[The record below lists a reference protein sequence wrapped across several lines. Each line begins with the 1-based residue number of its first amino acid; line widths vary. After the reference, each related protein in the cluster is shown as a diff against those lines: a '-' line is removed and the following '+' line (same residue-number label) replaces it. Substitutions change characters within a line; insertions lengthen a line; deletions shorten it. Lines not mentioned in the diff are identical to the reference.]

1 MLYCLGMS
9 KIRTRSKKIALL
21 VVAAISLAACGGS
34 TENSST
40 AVVRTKNAAL
50 EVATCAAGGPCVVG
64 DTGPGG
70 GKVFYVAP
78 TSFTSAAPCGDAC
91 KYLEAAPAGWITSPS
106 GQSNCAT
113 AGTATMDPKCQW
125 SGNTTSEIGAAARG
139 TAIGTGFANTSAI
152 VANNADAGKAATV
165 ARAYQ
170 GGGKT
175 DWFLPSGLE
184 LMQMVSNRL
193 IIDGVGTGQYWS
205 SSEATF
211 GNSASEVEFFSRRDF
226 MGRISTGTAEGNADK
241 SNTLWVRPVRAGTF
255 VAAAP
260 TTTTLP
266 VGTTCATG
274 GPCVV
279 GDTGPGGGKVFYVA
293 PRAFTSAAPC
303 GTACIYVEAAPA
315 GWIVSDTP
323 TGQTNCTTPGTA
335 TADPKCEWLG
345 NTRTDLGIK
354 ARATGMG
361 LGFDNTSALI
371 TLNAAAG
378 KAATVARAYQGGGKT
393 DWYLPSKEELDVMY
407 SEKLNVGGL
416 SSYYWSSTEERNGY
430 AAHLNLEN
438 GTKVFGMGKSSRLG
452 VRPVRTGTFVPVT
465 TTTAAATTTTAAATT
480 TTTVAP
486 TTTTTVA
493 PTTTTTIGTTC
504 ATGAACAV
512 GDTGP
517 GGGKVFYVAPTRFT
531 SGAPCGTACRY
542 LEAAP
547 AGWITSP
554 AGQTNCSTRGTSTV
568 DPKCQWSGNT
578 RSGLAD
584 GATGVGIGAGFGN
597 TTAAIAQSD
606 VGGKAATVARAYRG
620 GNKTDWYLPSKLELT
635 QLCRYAWNLT
645 VSSTATTCTGMTGTA
660 RDGLSGGEY
669 WSSSEAD
676 SRNAYRQF
684 FDTRSG
690 NNTDQ
695 TNKDYALSVRPVRAG
710 TFVGSAAT
718 SGSTTSGSTSG
729 STTSGSTTGSTT
741 GAAGASSDSNRSLA
755 QNPGTG
761 VLTVNMPRETST
773 IRRSNTTVGVRIQ
786 TTGNPVLVPSDF
798 CTLVS
803 IDCSSLD
810 FAQVEVTGTNSF
822 IATAV
827 IPNGSVRLPSGDG
840 FTFEITRT
848 AVKVAVSGSKYD
860 FSVTADTK
868 LSLKGSVVPLVLT
881 GTFVPSEA
889 TISIELTNPAVGLNN
904 AMGIPGFTIS
914 SITGKTTLI
923 GGVPKGVGFSV
934 SGTVPEFLREMGINP
949 NTQFTAAFEVGTG
962 ITLGMS
968 FGSKAAG
975 SPDIFKVKNVLSA
988 RYLAFSYSSLGSTIA
1003 GVKYPKGFAVS
1014 FDGKFGE
1021 TSVVVDGNVSFAP
1034 LQYNITFTIGAYSF
1048 GGFAFEQSTGE
1059 FVRDTTGLKVG
1070 FSGGLAGYGISARLK
1085 GSFDPYGGVELT
1097 AQGSFVPGGINL
1109 GNLNFRMAVTRTNV
1123 EFLAT
1128 GTQSYG
1134 VITGSVTVGFKAFPG
1149 GKFGF
1154 ALGLGSGLQIPG
1166 VPSFGSIEGSLS
1178 ITNCPNMTC
1187 SAPTAAPTAT
1197 LTGSSSFYN
1206 RPRQSFSVVVNPNG
1220 WSFSKDLSFSYD
1232 KNMSYSSNGF
1242 SIGARAWGNG
1252 SVNISN
1258 RGISFGKGSIS
1269 ASAGF
1274 TIPGIPAIT
1283 VPVTKTRIYD
1293 VKGNYWSYAGGEET
1307 SPATP
1312 EVKVSLGA
1320 SVGVDS
1326 RGFYVDVS
1334 GGRGA
1339 NGSRLYFS

>member
-1 MLYCLGMS
+1 MLYCLRMS
-9 KIRTRSKKIALL
+9 KIKTRSKKIALL
-21 VVAAISLAACGGS
+21 VVAAIALGACGGS
-34 TENSST
+34 SENSSS

-50 EVATCAAGGPCVVG
+50 NVATCAAGGPCVVG

-78 TSFTSAAPCGDAC
+78 TSFTSAAPCGVSC
-91 KYLEAAPAGWITSPS
+91 KYLEAAPAGWITSPA
-106 GQSNCAT
+106 GQANCPT
-113 AGTATMDPKCQW
+113 AGTATADPSCEW
-125 SGNTTSEIGAAARG
+125 SGNTTTMIGVAAQG

-152 VANNADAGKAATV
+152 TTQNTTQGKAATV

-170 GGGKT
+170 GGRKT
-175 DWFLPSGLE
+175 DWYLPSKDE
-184 LMQMVSNRL
+184 LNQVYL
-193 IIDGVGTGQYWS
+193 KKGEIGGIDSDYYWS
-205 SSEATF
+205 SSEVDADNAWYQDF
-211 GNSASEVEFFSRRDF
+211 GDGSYLNYHKVSSFY
-226 MGRISTGTAEGNADK
+226 
-241 SNTLWVRPVRAGTF
+241 VRPVRAGTF
-255 VAAAP
+255 VIAAS
-260 TTTTLP
+260 TNLP
-266 VGTTCATG
+266 PATCAEG

-293 PRAFTSAAPC
+293 PTSFTSAAPC
-303 GTACIYVEAAPA
+303 GDTCNYLEAASA
-315 GWIVSDTP
+315 GWITSP
-323 TGQTNCTTPGTA
+323 AGQANCTTAGTSTIDPQCEWSANIASAIGASARGTA
-335 TADPKCEWLG
+335 IG
-345 NTRTDLGIK
+345 
-354 ARATGMG
+354 TG
-361 LGFDNTSALI
+361 FANTSSIIARNN
-371 TLNAAAG
+371 TAG
-378 KAATVARAYQGGGKT
+378 KAATASRAFQGGGKT
-393 DWYLPSKEELDVMY
+393 DWYLPSSNELAQMVNQ
-407 SEKLNVGGL
+407 KGVIGGIPPI
-416 SSYYWSSTEERNGY
+416 SGTQTASYWNSTENSSTFGQVIDLLSGNSYLGNKR
-430 AAHLNLEN
+430 
-438 GTKVFGMGKSSRLG
+438 TKFY
-452 VRPVRTGTFVPVT
+452 VRPVRAGTFVLVT
-465 TTTAAATTTTAAATT
+465 TTTTTEATTTTVAATTTTVAATTTTAT
-480 TTTVAP
+480 P
-486 TTTTTVA
+486 M
-493 PTTTTTIGTTC
+493 TTTTIGTTC

-517 GGGKVFYVAPTRFT
+517 GGGKVFYVAPTNFT
-531 SGAPCGTACRY
+531 SGAPCGTTCRY

-554 AGQTNCSTRGTSTV
+554 SGQTNCSTRGTSTV
-568 DPKCQWSGNT
+568 DPKCQWSGDT

-584 GATGVGIGAGFGN
+584 GATGEGVGAGYGN
-597 TTAAIAQSD
+597 TTVIIAQSD

-635 QLCRYAWNLT
+635 QLCRYSWNLT
-645 VSSTATTCTGMTGTA
+645 VSSWETTCTGMTGTV

-669 WSSSEAD
+669 WSSSQAD

-684 FDTRSG
+684 FDTRSA
-690 NNTDQ
+690 NNTNQ
-695 TNKDYALSVRPVRAG
+695 TNKEYALSVRPVRAG

-718 SGSTTSGSTSG
+718 SGSTTSGGTSSGATSG
-729 STTSGSTTGSTT
+729 GTSSS
-741 GAAGASSDSNRSLA
+741 ASASSDSNRSLA

-803 IDCSSLD
+803 INCSSLN

-822 IATAV
+822 VATAV

-840 FTFEITRT
+840 FAFEITRT
-848 AVKVAVSGSKYD
+848 VVKVAVSGAQAD
-860 FSVTADTK
+860 FSVIADTR
-868 LSLKGSVVPLVLT
+868 LSLKGSIVPLVMT

-889 TISIELTNPAVGLNN
+889 TISIELTNPAVGLND

-923 GGVPKGVGFSV
+923 GGVPRGVGFSV
-934 SGTVPEFLREMGINP
+934 SGTVPTFLREMGINP
-949 NTQFTAAFEVGTG
+949 STQFTAAFEVGAG

-975 SPDIFKVKNVLSA
+975 SPDIFKIKNVLSA

-1003 GVKYPKGFAVS
+1003 GVSYPKGFAVS

-1048 GGFAFEQSTGE
+1048 GGFAFEESTGE

-1085 GSFDPYGGVELT
+1085 GSFDAFGGVELT
-1097 AQGSFVPGGINL
+1097 AQGSFAPGGINL

-1242 SIGARAWGNG
+1242 SVGARAWGNG

-1258 RGISFGKGSIS
+1258 TGIRFGTGSIS

-1283 VPVTKTRIYD
+1283 VPPTRTQLEKTVCDPWYNVLNCRQE
-1293 VKGNYWSYAGGEET
+1293 KYWSYAGGQET
-1307 SPATP
+1307 SPATAA
-1312 EVKVSLGA
+1312 VNVTLRA
-1320 SVGVDS
+1320 SVGLDS

-1334 GGRGA
+1334 GGSGA
-1339 NGSRLYFS
+1339 DGSRLYFTS